1 MRFLHFGLYAGECF
15 RDFWPRTG
23 WSAAL
28 TGSPAMARATMPRL
42 MKRLP
47 HPVHFAHTVK
57 VSVLFVK
64 KILLVDDD
72 DTLPQLVRVALEQE
86 GFEVLTATD
95 GVEGLRIAYRHHPDL
110 VILDIM
116 MPRVDGWKTCE
127 RLREM
132 SDVPIIMLTAKTTE
146 ADVLRGLSL
155 GADDYVMKPF
165 SIAEL
170 VARVQACLRRAE
182 SGNSHVES
190 TLLISGPLSID
201 LARRKVTMDGEPVDL
216 TPTEFRLLSLLARN
230 RGEVVPHRKLLAE
243 VWGPEY
249 VEEYDY
255 LHLYV
260 SYLRRKIEKDPSNP
274 EFIKTAWGE
283 GYHLE

>member
-1 MRFLHFGLYAGECF
+1 VRRILIVEDDAE
-15 RDFWPRTG
+15 
-23 WSAAL
+23 
-28 TGSPAMARATMPRL
+28 
-42 MKRLP
+42 LP
-47 HPVHFAHTVK
+47 K
-57 VSVLFVK
+57 
-64 KILLVDDD
+64 LVGM
-72 DTLPQLVRVALEQE
+72 ALEQE

-95 GVEGLRIAYRHHPDL
+95 GAQGLRIAYRHHPDL

-132 SDVPIIMLTAKTTE
+132 SDVPIIMLTAKTAE
-146 ADVLRGLSL
+146 ADVLKGLSL
-155 GADDYVMKPF
+155 GADDYVIKPF

-190 TLLISGPLSID
+190 TLLTSGPLSID
-201 LARRKVTMDGEPVDL
+201 LARRKVTLHGEPVDL
-216 TPTEFRLLSLLARN
+216 TPTEFRLLSLLAHN
-230 RGEVVPHRKLLAE
+230 RGEVVPHRKLLTE

-260 SYLRRKIEKDPSNP
+260 SYLRRKIEKDPAKP

-283 GYHLE
+283 GYYLE